1 MLQDLIKA
9 LNEFLSS
16 LGIKETIT
24 QHEDI
29 SITERAFNVQH
40 NPDDKDIVVI
50 GGHKLDGAFGH
61 ILSIGDSQYAIS
73 VAQYNRL
80 EHFNREGT
88 VDFSASSSTPEYENG
103 KHFEFYASPKVVE
116 K

>member
-1 MLQDLIKA
+1 MLQDQVKA

-29 SITERAFNVQH
+29 SITDRAFNVIH

-50 GGHKLDGAFGH
+50 GGHKLDGAFGY
-61 ILSIGDSQYAIS
+61 ILTIGTSQYAIS
-73 VAQYNRL
+73 ADQYRRL
-80 EHFNREGT
+80 EYFNREGT
-88 VDFSASSSTPEYENG
+88 VNFSAYSSTPEYEYG
-103 KHFEFYASPKVVE
+103 KHFEFYASHKVVE